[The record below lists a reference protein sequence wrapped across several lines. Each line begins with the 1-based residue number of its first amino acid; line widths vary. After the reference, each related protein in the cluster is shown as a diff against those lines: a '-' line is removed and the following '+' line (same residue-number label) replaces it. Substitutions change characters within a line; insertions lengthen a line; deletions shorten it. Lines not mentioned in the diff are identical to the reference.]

1 MKKIIAALFALA
13 FFALYSANTVSKEI
27 KLSDELTITEIETDV
42 FLVTHSFPW
51 PGNSLIVKTGKKD
64 ILSEDA

>member
-1 MKKIIAALFALA
+1 MIKIIAVLFALA
-13 FFALYSANTVSKEI
+13 VSTLHSAYTASKEI
-27 KLSDELTITEIETDV
+27 KLADELIIAEIETDV